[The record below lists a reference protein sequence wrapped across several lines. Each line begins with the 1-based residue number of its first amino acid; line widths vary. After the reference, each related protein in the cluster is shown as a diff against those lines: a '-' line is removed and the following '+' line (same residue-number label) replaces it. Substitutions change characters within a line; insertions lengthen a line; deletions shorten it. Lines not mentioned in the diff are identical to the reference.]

1 MTSAVGSVAAMTSEH
16 TVTLNVERNRFE
28 IRTEDGRLAGFAE
41 FVPGDGVRDFTHT
54 VVRDEFEGQGIGG
67 RLARGALD
75 QTRADGYKA
84 VATCAFIQRWIDK
97 HPDYQD
103 LLA

>member
-1 MTSAVGSVAAMTSEH
+1 MSTEA
-16 TVTLNVERNRFE
+16 TVSNNPERSRFE
-28 IRTEDGRLAGFAE
+28 IAVEDGRVAGFAAY
-41 FVPGDGVRDFTHT
+41 VPGDGTREFNHT
-54 VVRDEFEGQGIGG
+54 VVKDEFEGQGIGG

-75 QTRADGYKA
+75 QTRAEGLK
-84 VATCAFIQRWIDK
+84 VIATCPFIKGWIEK

>member
-1 MTSAVGSVAAMTSEH
+1 MTRNED
-16 TVTLNVERNRFE
+16 RNRFE

-41 FVPGDGVRDFTHT
+41 YAARAGVVEFTHT
-54 VVRDEFEGQGIGG
+54 VVKDEYEGQGIGSK
-67 RLARGALD
+67 LARAALD
-75 QTRADGYKA
+75 EVRGSGDK
-84 VATCAFIQRWIDK
+84 VVPTCPFIKSWIEK

>member
-1 MTSAVGSVAAMTSEH
+1 MSDTQ
-16 TVTLNVERNRFE
+16 VTNNVERSRFE
-28 IRTEDGRLAGFAE
+28 IHTEDGRLAGFAE
-41 FVPGDGVRDFTHT
+41 YVARDGARDFTHT

-67 RLARGALD
+67 QLARAVLD
-75 QTRADGYKA
+75 ETRAEGLKV
-84 VATCAFIQRWIDK
+84 VATCPFIKGWIGK